1 MKYFLLGAFSS
12 AFFLYGAAL
21 VKWAE
26 EMGKIGRENLKSFLE
41 YMLHILRETLQMKF
55 VPGSVIR
62 LTDDEQK
69 MAMALQKYINLNKLA
84 LLLELINKKHYEIE
98 RNVSPKMVLMDMSL
112 RMHKIIRAKD

>member
-1 MKYFLLGAFSS
+1 
-12 AFFLYGAAL
+12 
-21 VKWAE
+21 
-26 EMGKIGRENLKSFLE
+26 
-41 YMLHILRETLQMKF
+41 MKF
-55 VPGSVIR
+55 VPGSVVR